1 MSPFRTGELKMRYV
15 INVCLSRDLLVVI
28 HILLTVCL
36 SMMALEAQVLQNVIV
51 MKNIQKYA
59 NFLV

>member
-1 MSPFRTGELKMRYV
+1 MRYV
-15 INVCLSRDLLVVI
+15 INLCPNRDFLVVK

-36 SMMALEAQVLQNVIV
+36 SLIALEEQVLQNVIV
-51 MKNIQKYA
+51 MKNIQKYV